1 MSTFAAGGCERN
13 IHSSVGDLEV
23 KVFKFGL
30 RSDSEFNRV
39 TSPSCSSDDYSSAAE
54 STDDRH
60 E

>member
-1 MSTFAAGGCERN
+1 
-13 IHSSVGDLEV
+13 LEV

-39 TSPSCSSDDYSSAAE
+39 TSPSCSSDDYTSAAE